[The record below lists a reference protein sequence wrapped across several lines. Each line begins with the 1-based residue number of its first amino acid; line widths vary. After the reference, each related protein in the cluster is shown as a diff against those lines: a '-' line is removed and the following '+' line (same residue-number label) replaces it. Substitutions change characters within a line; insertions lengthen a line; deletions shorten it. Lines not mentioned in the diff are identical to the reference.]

1 MLRDDPLAN
10 VLYIDLTKKL
20 FRTVRRED
28 LFEKYLGGAGVAA
41 QLIAEECPEGCDP
54 LSPESPIIFTVGPL
68 TALFPLA
75 SKTVAFFKS
84 PLTGNLGESHCG
96 GRSAIAI
103 RSAGYGA
110 VVIKGASSTP
120 VYLAIHGKQV
130 HFREAST
137 LWGMVSS
144 FTVGRIIREN
154 EPGAGVRTIM
164 RIGGAGENLVSYAC
178 VTTETYRHFGRLGLG
193 AVFGSKKLKAV
204 VISGNHSVPLA
215 NKKEFRQTY
224 EEIYQAAVTSTVM
237 KKYHDLGTAENINP
251 LNEMGGLPTCNL
263 LKNRMENAKE
273 ISGESLAEHYLGRRL
288 ACSHCPVGCIHIA
301 ALREPYVDEAYFYK
315 TSMISYDYEPIY
327 ALGSMLGIADSQG
340 LLKLIEWVEKWAM
353 DAMSAGVVLAWATE
367 AQEKGLISEADLGL
381 KLAWGDYA
389 TYKEALQKI
398 VTQDNDLYRAL
409 ARGLDYAS
417 AKYGGADFALSFGG
431 NEMPGYHTGPGT
443 HLGVLIGA
451 RHSHLDNGGYSYDQK
466 VLPKRT
472 PEPQEMAAELIR
484 EERWRQILSS
494 LVVCFFARGIYT
506 PPLVLKALQASGF
519 NLTEADLENL
529 GREIHR
535 AKYDFKVREG
545 FSFENLRLPRRILE
559 TPGPF
564 GMVEADFLRKAI
576 AAAKEE
582 IYPEGITTLD
592 TPKST

>member
-10 VLYIDLTKKL
+10 VLYIDLTKKSY
-20 FRTVRRED
+20 RIVHRED

-41 QLIAEECPEGCDP
+41 CLLNEECPENCDP
-54 LSPESPIIFTVGPL
+54 LAPESPIIFAVGPL
-68 TALFPLA
+68 TGLFPLA
-75 SKTVAFFKS
+75 SKTTAFFKS

-103 RSAGYGA
+103 RSAGFGA
-110 VVIKGASSTP
+110 VVIKGASITP
-120 VYLAIHGKQV
+120 VYVAVHGNRV
-130 HFREAST
+130 YFRDAST

-154 EPGAGVRTIM
+154 ETGAGVRTIM

-193 AVFGSKKLKAV
+193 AVFGSKKLKGLV
-204 VISGNHSVPLA
+204 VSGTHSLPVED
-215 NKKEFRQTY
+215 KKLFREVY
-224 EEIYQAAVTSTVM
+224 DEIYNAAVTSTVM

-251 LNEMGGLPTCNL
+251 LNEIGGLPTRNL
-263 LKNRMENAKE
+263 LATRMEKAKD
-273 ISGESLAEHYLGRRL
+273 ISGEDLAEHFLGRRL

-327 ALGSMLGIADSQG
+327 ALGSMLGIDDPKG

-367 AQEKGLISEADLGL
+367 AQDRGIISEQETGL

-389 TYKEALQKI
+389 VYKEALQKI
-398 VTQDNDLYRAL
+398 VVQENDLYKAL
-409 ARGLDYAS
+409 ARGLDYTVS
-417 AKYGGADFALSFGG
+417 RYGGADFALAFGG
-431 NEMPGYHTGPGT
+431 CEMPGYHTGPGA

-451 RHSHLDNGGYSYDQK
+451 RHSHLDNAGYSYDQK
-466 VLPKRT
+466 VIAKRM
-472 PEPQEMAAELIR
+472 PEAREIAQELIK

-494 LVVCFFARGIYT
+494 AVVCFFARGIYT
-506 PPLVLKALQASGF
+506 PEVILKALKVAGY
-519 NLTEADLENL
+519 NLTNEDLDRM

-535 AKYDFKVREG
+535 IKYDFKMREG
-545 FSFENLRLPRRILE
+545 FSFEGLRLPKRIFE

-564 GMVEADFLRKAI
+564 GQVDEGFLRKAI
-576 AAAKEE
+576 EEAKRE
-582 IYPEGITTLD
+582 IYPG
-592 TPKST
+592 